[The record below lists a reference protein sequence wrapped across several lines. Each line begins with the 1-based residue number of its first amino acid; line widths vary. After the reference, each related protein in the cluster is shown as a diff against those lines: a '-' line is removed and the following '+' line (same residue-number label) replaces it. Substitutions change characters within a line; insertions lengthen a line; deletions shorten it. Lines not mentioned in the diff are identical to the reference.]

1 MTQNGQWKNR
11 ETTYSNQKMSSQQAN
26 HKQTARTKNARW
38 KHKERKS
45 FGLNNQ
51 HGDDDRTDRCYERR
65 TTKKRTEI
73 KQRSS
78 RERIK
83 HKIRLWHEWIGRVWS
98 NWKFLHDIIVIFL
111 HSTIH
116 DITSEGGFRYV
127 THSKDCTDICK
138 YDPFVC
144 ERGTLVSLDHNVL
157 LGHFFNQFHLIGK
170 KVS

>member
-78 RERIK
+78 RELNK
-83 HKIRLWHEWIGRVWS
+83 HKSRLWHEWIDRVWS
-98 NWKFLHDIIVIFL
+98 NWQFLHDYNCYNPTFHHSL
-111 HSTIH
+111 H
-116 DITSEGGFRYV
+116 Y
-127 THSKDCTDICK
+127 
-138 YDPFVC
+138 
-144 ERGTLVSLDHNVL
+144 ERGRFQVCNTLEGLHRHLQVRSLHVWKRDPSL
-157 LGHFFNQFHLIGK
+157 TRP
-170 KVS
+170 